1 VDGAVVRVWYL
12 AVCVLLT
19 ACSGEIVQNW
29 TTEPASDLSEP
40 NYRRI
45 VADNIRTMFPE
56 QTKLGE
62 MEISGVRRVE
72 HFKGTAWIT
81 CLRLDAHGNPQSYAV
96 FIQAD
101 KIIDSRVGIIM
112 DQCHKETF
120 TPFELPAAAAK
131 PATTAK
137 PATAAKKP

>member
-1 VDGAVVRVWYL
+1 VRALGL
-12 AVCVLLT
+12 AVCIPILLA

-45 VADNIRTMFPE
+45 VADNIHTMFPD
-56 QTKLGE
+56 QGRLGE
-62 MEISGVRRVE
+62 MEISGLRRVE

-81 CLRLDAHGNPQSYAV
+81 CLRLDARGNPQHYAI

-101 KIIDSRVGIIM
+101 KIIDSRTGIVI
-112 DQCHKETF
+112 DQCHKEAF
-120 TPFELPAAAAK
+120 SPFELPAAN
-131 PATTAK
+131 
-137 PATAAKKP
+137 AAKKP